1 MPRKQNGFGNIGGP
15 GFKKFDSITK
25 GKGTKA
31 LGNYPAKRD
40 FGSTFTRSVIEQ
52 YNIES
57 TWARWRRGMEYYFQG
72 AYLNFTETN
81 AVLYQGTE
89 HEVPVTFD
97 GYRFATR
104 NADSRTHYA
113 IRRSIDQNRQ
123 LGVITEIES
132 DQITY
137 PLQYKNREIWTKI
150 STGGNTTSDDL
161 LLRSTGERVT
171 DGITAA
177 NIIWIL
183 TTDKHPAIF
192 LGKSPKEGTSVNI
205 TIPLVEIRASQFIQD
220 NFGNLQSLVGK
231 SVYMPQFETT
241 RPITQLDQFIDS
253 ADSVGVRTADF
264 VGGEEINILET
275 TDDLPPLLSE
285 IDTLPS
291 IFKTLNTT
299 GSLNGTFVI
308 EKNEYQRFYGQQYL
322 TADVVRNEVDR
333 LSYAIQPWII
343 QSIRIDESA
352 GLLYLTSVPF
362 QASLRLFAPSANERW
377 VVFADNSFT
386 KELPDFDADGN
397 YNHKAPIPGE
407 KTWTKIQLDVD
418 AWQDEV
424 FTADN
429 ALTFADVY
437 TCSCPSYLRAII
449 RSPEVYDDRENK
461 LNRQVRAPFPTAK
474 GVSDFDVAGL
484 GRAATIAQSWATGE
498 YKKGFKV
505 CKHTIASM
513 FINKVRVQEPSSLPT
528 YELRQNF
535 EEKLANDINEVA
547 EEFNAQLR
555 RSEITTVELIYS
567 LAEALNLDDV
577 ELGYVLLT
585 SNF

>member
-1 MPRKQNGFGNIGGP
+1 MPRKQNGFGKIGGP
-15 GFKKFDSITK
+15 GFKKFDSISK

-52 YNIES
+52 YNVES

-81 AVLYQGTE
+81 AVLYQGTD

-104 NADSRTHYA
+104 NADSRTHYS
-113 IRRSIDQNRQ
+113 IRRTIDQNRQ
-123 LGVITEIES
+123 LGFITEVES
-132 DQITY
+132 DQFSY

-150 STGGNTTSDDL
+150 IAGRDLFSDDL

-171 DGITAA
+171 DGVTAA

-183 TTDKHPAIF
+183 TREKRPAVF

-205 TIPLVEIRASQFIQD
+205 SISLDEIRDCQFIKD
-220 NFGNLQSLVGK
+220 NSGNLQSLVGK

-241 RPITQLDQFIDS
+241 RFTTLFDRFIDS
-253 ADSVGVRTADF
+253 TNFIGVRTADF

-285 IDTLPS
+285 INNLPS
-291 IFKTLNTT
+291 IFKTSNTA

-308 EKNEYQRFYGQQYL
+308 PKNVYQRFYGQQYL

-333 LSYAIQPWII
+333 LSYAIQPWAI
-343 QSIRIDESA
+343 QSILVDEASN
-352 GLLYLTSVPF
+352 LITLTSSPF
-362 QASLRLFAPSANERW
+362 QASLRLFAPTAAERY

-386 KELPDFDADGN
+386 KELPDVDAEGN
-397 YNHKAPIPGE
+397 YNHKPPIPGE
-407 KTWTKIQLDVD
+407 KTWTKIELDVD

-424 FTADN
+424 FTAGN

-484 GRAATIAQSWATGE
+484 GRAATIAQSWASDE

-513 FINKVRVQEPSSLPT
+513 FINKIRVQEPSSLPT

-535 EEKLANDINEVA
+535 EEKLAKDINEVA
-547 EEFNAQLR
+547 DEFTSQLR

-585 SNF
+585 SKF

>member
-1 MPRKQNGFGNIGGP
+1 MPRKQNGFGKIGGT
-15 GFKKFDSITK
+15 GFKKFDSISR

-31 LGNYPAKRD
+31 LGNYPSKRD

-52 YNIES
+52 YNVES

-72 AYLNFTETN
+72 AYLSFNETN
-81 AVLYQGTE
+81 SVLYQGTD

-97 GYRFATR
+97 GYRFATK

-113 IRRSIDQNRQ
+113 IRRTIDQNRQ
-123 LGVITEIES
+123 LGFITEVES
-132 DQITY
+132 DQFEY
-137 PLQYKNREIWTKI
+137 PLQYKNREIWTKVI
-150 STGGNTTSDDL
+150 AGRDIFSDDL
-161 LLRSTGERVT
+161 LLRSTGERIT
-171 DGITAA
+171 DGVTAA
-177 NIIWIL
+177 NIVWVL
-183 TTDKHPAIF
+183 TSNKLPAVY
-192 LGKSPKEGTSVNI
+192 LGKSPKEGTSVTVN
-205 TIPLVEIRASQFIQD
+205 IPLDEIRDSQFIKD
-220 NFGNLQSLVGK
+220 NFGNLQALVGK

-241 RPITQLDQFIDS
+241 RFTTLFDQFIDS
-253 ADSVGVRTADF
+253 PEFIGVRTADF

-285 IDTLPS
+285 INELPS
-291 IFKTLNTT
+291 IFKTTNSA
-299 GSLNGTFVI
+299 GSLNGAFVFQ
-308 EKNEYQRFYGQQYL
+308 KSAYQRFFGQKYL
-322 TADVVRNEVDR
+322 TADVVRQEVDR
-333 LSYAIQPWII
+333 LSYAIPPWTI
-343 QSIRIDESA
+343 QSILVDEA
-352 GLLYLTSVPF
+352 TNLLQLTSIPF
-362 QASLRLFAPSANERW
+362 QASLRLFTPTAAERYL
-377 VVFADNSFT
+377 VFADNSFT
-386 KELPDFDADGN
+386 KELPDLDAQGN

-407 KTWTKIQLDVD
+407 KLWTKIELDVD
-418 AWQDEV
+418 PWQDEV
-424 FTADN
+424 FTAGN

-437 TCSCPSYLRAII
+437 TCSCPSYLRAMI

-528 YELRQNF
+528 YELRQGF
-535 EEKLANDINEVA
+535 EEKLAKDINEVA
-547 EEFNAQLR
+547 DEFNSQLR

-585 SNF
+585 SKF

>member
-1 MPRKQNGFGNIGGP
+1 
-15 GFKKFDSITK
+15 
-25 GKGTKA
+25 
-31 LGNYPAKRD
+31 
-40 FGSTFTRSVIEQ
+40 
-52 YNIES
+52 
-57 TWARWRRGMEYYFQG
+57 
-72 AYLNFTETN
+72 
-81 AVLYQGTE
+81 
-89 HEVPVTFD
+89 
-97 GYRFATR
+97 
-104 NADSRTHYA
+104 
-113 IRRSIDQNRQ
+113 
-123 LGVITEIES
+123 
-132 DQITY
+132 
-137 PLQYKNREIWTKI
+137 
-150 STGGNTTSDDL
+150 
-161 LLRSTGERVT
+161 
-171 DGITAA
+171 
-177 NIIWIL
+177 
-183 TTDKHPAIF
+183 
-192 LGKSPKEGTSVNI
+192 
-205 TIPLVEIRASQFIQD
+205 
-220 NFGNLQSLVGK
+220 
-231 SVYMPQFETT
+231 
-241 RPITQLDQFIDS
+241 
-253 ADSVGVRTADF
+253 
-264 VGGEEINILET
+264 
-275 TDDLPPLLSE
+275 
-285 IDTLPS
+285 
-291 IFKTLNTT
+291 
-299 GSLNGTFVI
+299 
-308 EKNEYQRFYGQQYL
+308 
-322 TADVVRNEVDR
+322 
-333 LSYAIQPWII
+333 
-343 QSIRIDESA
+343 
-352 GLLYLTSVPF
+352 
-362 QASLRLFAPSANERW
+362 
-377 VVFADNSFT
+377 VFADNSFT

-397 YNHKAPIPGE
+397 YNHKTPIPGE

-449 RSPEVYDDRENK
+449 RSPEVYDDRQNK